1 MCNKLIA
8 QIFCYAQLKLFLT
21 LIVLYSMENKIPEG
35 GKELIGYN
43 VEYWVRWSKG
53 VFLAK
58 GVIVN
63 YRKQS
68 KNGKLSYS
76 GGVYS
81 IRCGKKI
88 YAKRRG
94 EFNVIA
100 K

>member
-1 MCNKLIA
+1 
-8 QIFCYAQLKLFLT
+8 
-21 LIVLYSMENKIPEG
+21 MENKIPEG
-35 GKELIGYN
+35 GQELIGYN
-43 VEYWVRWSKG
+43 VEYWVHWSKG
-53 VFLAK
+53 SFLAK

-81 IRCGKKI
+81 IKCGKKV